1 MMTHNMYLLSQIWAK
16 IHMKQVQKR
25 KAIDA
30 EHTPAKEE
38 QAAKDAAEA
47 QALAR
52 TEALARLMRDEAA
65 ETTPTDQALAQT
77 STGGQTRSAQT
88 ADSHVASTDL
98 ETTAKPLRRSDSS
111 TAISRARAAKAAP
124 PYLRREVG
132 EEEEYPSARASSS
145 DLYASRMYAANEAYL
160 KRLSKGSP
168 DSSGASPGRVAIRG
182 PRRSHAEGS
191 PLGSPLQR
199 QKSSAPRVDPA
210 LGNEMLEEIVWRSSA
225 HQPSAGSTRTY
236 PSPPR
241 ALVPP
246 PRRTQ
251 PPPTS
256 HLPSRPRDP
265 MHPPG
270 RKWATARRAAND
282 AAMLGHVEAVLT
294 RSSSRGEVPPG
305 MPPGFQPE
313 ASGARRSVR
322 LSPAP
327 RGDGTPPSAGVRR
340 SHAMQACGADVRSA
354 VQTPSRAKIGVS
366 QLRDAG
372 SGGVGDGGEGGS
384 PIFSAML
391 AAKFGA
397 TLQQD
402 AERRRRL
409 ASSSPTLSSPTHS
422 APPSPPQS
430 PSAEGSSLGES
441 SSGRSRRFS
450 LSRPAR
456 NSNSSRTSTASSE
469 PEASPAGP
477 PAGAPAGALPAL
489 RRPGGLTRQATVG
502 RLSHAAHEAAQ
513 CVSHA
518 AHNVSHVAHEA
529 GHTVSHAAHN
539 VSHVHVAHPGGSVR
553 ARLTRQKTSSAID
566 AKHSPK
572 GGRRAS
578 SSTRSLLGAKQK
590 LTPAEGPC

>member
-1 MMTHNMYLLSQIWAK
+1 
-16 IHMKQVQKR
+16 
-25 KAIDA
+25 
-30 EHTPAKEE
+30 
-38 QAAKDAAEA
+38 
-47 QALAR
+47 
-52 TEALARLMRDEAA
+52 
-65 ETTPTDQALAQT
+65 
-77 STGGQTRSAQT
+77 
-88 ADSHVASTDL
+88 
-98 ETTAKPLRRSDSS
+98 
-111 TAISRARAAKAAP
+111 
-124 PYLRREVG
+124 
-132 EEEEYPSARASSS
+132 
-145 DLYASRMYAANEAYL
+145 
-160 KRLSKGSP
+160 
-168 DSSGASPGRVAIRG
+168 
-182 PRRSHAEGS
+182 
-191 PLGSPLQR
+191 
-199 QKSSAPRVDPA
+199 
-210 LGNEMLEEIVWRSSA
+210 
-225 HQPSAGSTRTY
+225 
-236 PSPPR
+236 
-241 ALVPP
+241 
-246 PRRTQ
+246 
-251 PPPTS
+251 
-256 HLPSRPRDP
+256 
-265 MHPPG
+265 
-270 RKWATARRAAND
+270 
-282 AAMLGHVEAVLT
+282 
-294 RSSSRGEVPPG
+294 

-456 NSNSSRTSTASSE
+456 NSSSSRTSTASSE

-539 VSHVHVAHPGGSVR
+539 VSHVAHEAGHTVSHAAHNVSHVAHPGGSVR

-590 LTPAEGPC
+590 LTPAQGPC